1 MIDKTIRELR
11 EDLGWTQANLA
22 KHLGVAD
29 KAIKNWEGGSS
40 KPSFD
45 NAIEIAK
52 LFCVSLDYLAG
63 LEKREPIYVD
73 QLPVKEQR
81 YIRGLVQYYTNM
93 VMNDLKSQK

>member
-1 MIDKTIRELR
+1 MVDKTIRELR

-52 LFCVSLDYLAG
+52 LFCVSLD
-63 LEKREPIYVD
+63 
-73 QLPVKEQR
+73 
-81 YIRGLVQYYTNM
+81 RGLVQYYTNM